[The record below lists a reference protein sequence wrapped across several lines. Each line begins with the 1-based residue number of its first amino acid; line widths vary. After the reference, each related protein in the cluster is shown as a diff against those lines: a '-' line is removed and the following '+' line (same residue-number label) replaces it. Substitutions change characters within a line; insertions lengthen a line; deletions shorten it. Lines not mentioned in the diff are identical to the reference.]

1 MKEEFPVLADSRKGE
16 MKKNNVLLYM
26 MLAAIAA
33 GIFCGWVF
41 GREMEAVDWIGE
53 IFLSLLKMLVIP
65 LIVSSMIVGVSGLG
79 DVRKVGKTGAVTLA
93 YFTATTA
100 ISVSIGLIMV
110 NLLKPG
116 AGVEMVSDGIPAKVS
131 EKAAMGIT
139 DVLQSFVS
147 DNLVRS
153 MAQLDILP
161 IIVFSLVFGGV
172 LTTLGDKGKPV
183 IAFFDGV
190 NEAIM
195 KVVHLVMVFAPLGV
209 FALIASK
216 LGAAGGGDLFL
227 AELMKLGK
235 YTLTVALGLLTHAV
249 VVLPLI
255 LVLVARRNP
264 LIYLKNASEAVT
276 TAFSTASS
284 SATLPVTIECAEE
297 RNHISRKSALFVL
310 PLGATVNMDG
320 TALYESVAAL
330 FIAQMVGIDLGFGE
344 QMIVFL
350 TATLAAVG
358 AAGIPEA
365 GLVTMV
371 IVLQAV
377 GLPLEGIGMLLS
389 IDWFLDRLRTATN
402 VWGDSV
408 GAAVV
413 DALGKNMAGKGK
425 N

>member
-1 MKEEFPVLADSRKGE
+1 
-16 MKKNNVLLYM
+16 MKKSNLLLYL
-26 MLAAIAA
+26 MLG
-33 GIFCGWVF
+33 GITSGIICGWTF
-41 GREMEAVDWIGE
+41 GKEMEVVAWMGE
-53 IFLSLLKMLVIP
+53 IFLNLLKMLVVP
-65 LIVSSMIVGVSGLG
+65 LIISSMIVGIAGLG
-79 DVRKVGKTGAVTLA
+79 DVRKVGKTGAITLL
-93 YFTATTA
+93 YFTTTTA
-100 ISVSIGLIMV
+100 ISVALGLIMV
-110 NLLKPG
+110 NLINPG
-116 AGVEMVSDGIPAKVS
+116 VGIEMIAQELPQRIA
-131 EKAAMGIT
+131 EKEAVGIT
-139 DVLQSFVS
+139 DILKSFVS

-153 MAQLDILP
+153 MANLEILP
-161 IIVFSLVFGGV
+161 IILFSLVFGGV
-172 LTTLGDKGKPV
+172 LTTLGEKGKPV

-195 KVVHLVMVFAPLGV
+195 KVVHLVMYVAPLGV
-209 FALIASK
+209 FALVASK

-227 AELMKLGK
+227 AEIMKLGK
-235 YTLTVALGLLTHAV
+235 YTMTVVLALMIHAV

-255 LVLVARRNP
+255 LWFVTGRNP
-264 LIYLKNASEAVT
+264 LRYFINASEAVA

-297 RNHISRKSALFVL
+297 RNRVSRKASLFVL

-320 TALYESVAAL
+320 TALYEAVAAL
-330 FIAQMVGIDLGFGE
+330 FIAQLFGIELGFGQ
-344 QMIVFL
+344 QMIIFL

-371 IVLQAV
+371 MVLHAV

-389 IDWFLDRLRTATN
+389 IDWLLDRFRTATN

-413 DALGKNMAGKGK
+413 DTLEKKYVEGGK
-425 N
+425 